1 MKQIRDSL
9 QCFEERELLMDNT
22 TELPD
27 GYKEILK
34 INLQKNIKLAVLVNV
49 LALVIGVVMLT
60 PLLSENIRTA
70 VFKSAFENSYTKLIV
85 MLVGMVAY
93 LILHELVHG
102 IFMKKF
108 SGVKSK
114 YGFTGLYAYAGSN
127 AYFNRK
133 CYIIIALAPIVI
145 LGIVLVVL
153 QFAVPHSWA
162 WIVYCIQIINIAGA
176 AGDIYVTFKMIRLPE
191 DILVNDAGV
200 SMTVYSTE

>member
-1 MKQIRDSL
+1 MKQIKDSL
-9 QCFEERELLMDNT
+9 QCFEERELLMNNT

-34 INLQKNIKLAVLVNV
+34 IDLQKNIKLAVLVNV
-49 LALVIGVVMLT
+49 LALIIGVVMLT
-60 PLLSENIRTA
+60 PLLSENIRAT
-70 VFKSAFENSYTKLIV
+70 VFKSAFESSFTKLIA
-85 MLVGMVAY
+85 MIVGMVAY
-93 LILHELVHG
+93 LILHELIHG

-108 SGVKSK
+108 SGVKPK
-114 YGFTGLYAYAGSN
+114 YGFTGLYAYAGST

-145 LGIVLVVL
+145 WGIVLLIL

-162 WIVYCIQIINIAGA
+162 WIVYCIQVINISGA
-176 AGDIYVTFKMIRLPE
+176 AGDIYVTCKMSRLPA
-191 DILVNDAGV
+191 DILVNDVGV

>member
-1 MKQIRDSL
+1 M
-9 QCFEERELLMDNT
+9 ENY

-34 INLQKNIKLAVLVNV
+34 IDLQKNKKQAVLVNV
-49 LALVIGVVMLT
+49 MALIIGVAMLT
-60 PLLSENIRTA
+60 PLLSKNIRTA
-70 VFKSAFENSYTKLIV
+70 VIESAFENSFPKLIV
-85 MLVGMVAY
+85 MLVGMIVY

-108 SGVKSK
+108 SGIKPK
-114 YGFTGLYAYAGSN
+114 YGYTGLYAYAGST

-145 LGIVLVVL
+145 WGIVLAVL

-162 WIVYCIQIINIAGA
+162 WIVYCIQVINISGA
-176 AGDIYVTFKMIRLPE
+176 AGDIYVTYKMSRMPA
-191 DILVNDAGV
+191 DILVNDVGV
-200 SMTVYSTE
+200 SMTVYSAEK